1 MCFRH
6 DARELPVLIG
16 VGGLFGIKAGNREE
30 TVAFLHAIALK
41 TPEALFAGLEGVIKV
56 LSADATYHLR
66 QDLLSLATEGS
77 DQQQLLKGVALR
89 LDEACARSHAF
100 LELRRARLGSVAHD
114 CAGGPAIAWLAMA
127 ASKMNAAPSWE
138 VFDEVTASGSMQ
150 TTCMPKI
157 AETARASDLIERG
170 VLNYVHSVALTGAD
184 GDEHSSGLPALPH
197 LPAEKASALED
208 RPMPERAS
216 LIGRP
221 RDWQSQTSAEG
232 VSMSGPFMSL
242 RNDRSFPLRQQLRG
256 AIIVS
261 ILSLAF
267 SIGALIMS
275 LRTRSPIGVVG
286 FQVSPRSADTLAAK
300 VSQASKEASKEA
312 LEAARDARTRVDLLT
327 IQSLVDSVAYGA
339 VASSKLSLQE
349 VESQWGADPRVLA
362 VVLRRAGEL
371 RDQPMIVLRLTAIL
385 SHLQPSVLRS
395 RRSDVDS
402 FLSSIDGNGPR
413 TRQAIAVVEMRMK

>member
-1 MCFRH
+1 
-6 DARELPVLIG
+6 
-16 VGGLFGIKAGNREE
+16 
-30 TVAFLHAIALK
+30 
-41 TPEALFAGLEGVIKV
+41 
-56 LSADATYHLR
+56 
-66 QDLLSLATEGS
+66 
-77 DQQQLLKGVALR
+77 
-89 LDEACARSHAF
+89 
-100 LELRRARLGSVAHD
+100 
-114 CAGGPAIAWLAMA
+114 
-127 ASKMNAAPSWE
+127 
-138 VFDEVTASGSMQ
+138 
-150 TTCMPKI
+150 
-157 AETARASDLIERG
+157 
-170 VLNYVHSVALTGAD
+170 
-184 GDEHSSGLPALPH
+184 
-197 LPAEKASALED
+197 
-208 RPMPERAS
+208 
-216 LIGRP
+216 
-221 RDWQSQTSAEG
+221 
-232 VSMSGPFMSL
+232 MSGPFMSL